1 MKDLYAENYKT
12 LIRVIEDDSKKWK
25 GILLSLDW
33 KHQCNH
39 NGHTT
44 QSNPCLMQFLFEYP
58 GHFPTETEKHNP
70 KIYMELQ
77 KTANFQSNLEKKRTK
92 LEI

>member
-1 MKDLYAENYKT
+1 MEDLYAENYKT

-25 GILLSLDW
+25 GILLSLGW
-33 KHQCNH
+33 KNQCNH
-39 NGHTT
+39 NDHTT

-70 KIYMELQ
+70 EIYMELQ